1 MERVAGEEKIEP
13 YRVEIRILSSKRG
26 NWYVTFISTK
36 HTPHGVAHKSLPVGR
51 RSKLG
56 EDMAAGIGDAGQSR
70 G

>member
-1 MERVAGEEKIEP
+1 M
-13 YRVEIRILSSKRG
+13 SSLR
-26 NWYVTFISTK
+26 K
-36 HTPHGVAHKSLPVGR
+36 HPPHRVAHKSLQVGR